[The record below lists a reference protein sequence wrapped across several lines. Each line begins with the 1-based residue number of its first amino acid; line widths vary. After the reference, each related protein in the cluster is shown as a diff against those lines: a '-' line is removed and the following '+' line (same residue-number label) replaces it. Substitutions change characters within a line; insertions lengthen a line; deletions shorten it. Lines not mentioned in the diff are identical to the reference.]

1 MNLQTFCEKLTNCGT
16 YISNQWNTYI
26 LVNFLISNMK
36 VLEDLIR
43 LFYILDIHV
52 PLYINLYISLQ
63 SFNIHYITVT

>member
-1 MNLQTFCEKLTNCGT
+1 MKNELIVGHTFLTNGT
-16 YISNQWNTYI
+16 LIF
-26 LVNFLISNMK
+26 VNFLISNMR

>member
-1 MNLQTFCEKLTNCGT
+1 MR
-16 YISNQWNTYI
+16 
-26 LVNFLISNMK
+26 

-63 SFNIHYITVT
+63 SFKIHYITVT